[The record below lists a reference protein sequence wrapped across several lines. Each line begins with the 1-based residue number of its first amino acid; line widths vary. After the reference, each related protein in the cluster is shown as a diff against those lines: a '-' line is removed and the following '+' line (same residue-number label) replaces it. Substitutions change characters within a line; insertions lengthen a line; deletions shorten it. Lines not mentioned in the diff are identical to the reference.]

1 MSLPVR
7 RVYMLLC
14 VLGISALCSAQINL
28 GEAKSYGILG
38 RLSVTNTG
46 STVINGG
53 LRTGGTSVTGFY
65 PPGIV
70 NGNIVLGDATGAAF
84 LDATAAYT
92 NITAATPAVDLTGSD
107 LGGMNLR
114 PGTYTFSSTAQLT
127 GTLTLNGTGS
137 PNDQWY
143 FQIGKAL
150 TTASAAAVIFVNGGK
165 ACRVYWAVG
174 SAATLGTGTSF
185 AGTIIAGAS
194 VTFDTSASL
203 IRGAFGMSATVTLD
217 SNLVTVPD
225 CSVSSSSSSIVQ
237 GSSTTPA
244 VNSPTPGVPASGS
257 TTRLSI
263 STSIFLHS
271 ISAAVLSQISNV
283 FQPSTPSHNSDIIKH
298 SEIIIVLKKS
308 LFLDFFSPDPQGS
321 ATGGVLTF
329 VFPPFPTTPGPDPQ
343 GSATGDVLTIV
354 FPPFHTG
361 PDELP
366 YSEFAPESTVSRVE
380 STAVTYPVRSTT
392 ISNSASSASFVS
404 QTIGTQ
410 YSKLEGYLKRGHHH
424 SHRNNHLLLAP
435 TKLRVQGRP
444 QHGAAAKVLSLAL
457 HIQPALASY
466 LAAFRQ
472 KTLFGLGPKV
482 LFLALPPAPVR
493 VSFQAVSRPPRVVQR
508 VQHVQ
513 ARQYNGQEVRDLQHV
528 LWV

>member
-174 SAATLGTGTSF
+174 SAATLGTGKFDNTSSQLPYTGRACF
-185 AGTIIAGAS
+185 RLD
-194 VTFDTSASL
+194 DTPFNIHLDFLAQHFG
-203 IRGAFGMSATVTLD
+203 RGFK
-217 SNLVTVPD
+217 
-225 CSVSSSSSSIVQ
+225 
-237 GSSTTPA
+237 
-244 VNSPTPGVPASGS
+244 
-257 TTRLSI
+257 
-263 STSIFLHS
+263 
-271 ISAAVLSQISNV
+271 
-283 FQPSTPSHNSDIIKH
+283 SDIKRIPTQHTLCEIK
-298 SEIIIVLKKS
+298 SVN
-308 LFLDFFSPDPQGS
+308 
-321 ATGGVLTF
+321 
-329 VFPPFPTTPGPDPQ
+329 
-343 GSATGDVLTIV
+343 
-354 FPPFHTG
+354 
-361 PDELP
+361 
-366 YSEFAPESTVSRVE
+366 ES
-380 STAVTYPVRSTT
+380 
-392 ISNSASSASFVS
+392 
-404 QTIGTQ
+404 
-410 YSKLEGYLKRGHHH
+410 H
-424 SHRNNHLLLAP
+424 
-435 TKLRVQGRP
+435 TKLC
-444 QHGAAAKVLSLAL
+444 
-457 HIQPALASY
+457 IPA
-466 LAAFRQ
+466 
-472 KTLFGLGPKV
+472 
-482 LFLALPPAPVR
+482 
-493 VSFQAVSRPPRVVQR
+493 
-508 VQHVQ
+508 
-513 ARQYNGQEVRDLQHV
+513 EID
-528 LWV
+528 

>member
-53 LRTGGTSVTGFY
+53 LGTGGTSVTGFY

-70 NGNIVLGDATGAAF
+70 NGNIVLGGATGAAF

-92 NITAATPAVDLTGSD
+92 NITAATPAVNLTGSD

-194 VTFDTSASL
+194 VIFDTGASL
-203 IRGAFGMSATVTLD
+203 IGRAFGMSATVTLD
-217 SNLVTVPD
+217 SNLVAVPD
-225 CSVSSSSSSIVQ
+225 CSVSSSSSSIVL
-237 GSSTTPA
+237 GSSTPPA

-257 TTRLSI
+257 TTRLPI

-283 FQPSTPSHNSDIIKH
+283 FQPNTPSWSG
-298 SEIIIVLKKS
+298 SEGPLPCSAHTTCTCVL
-308 LFLDFFSPDPQGS
+308 P
-321 ATGGVLTF
+321 GGVPTKDVVVIVISTLTSC
-329 VFPPFPTTPGPDPQ
+329 PHKETCTGQTSTWAGTQGP
-343 GSATGDVLTIV
+343 
-354 FPPFHTG
+354 
-361 PDELP
+361 LP
-366 YSEFAPESTVSRVE
+366 C
-380 STAVTYPVRSTT
+380 
-392 ISNSASSASFVS
+392 SASSTWSCVLPGGV
-404 QTIGTQ
+404 QTAT
-410 YSKLEGYLKRGHHH
+410 SC
-424 SHRNNHLLLAP
+424 P
-435 TKLRVQGRP
+435 TS
-444 QHGAAAKVLSLAL
+444 A
-457 HIQPALASY
+457 
-466 LAAFRQ
+466 
-472 KTLFGLGPKV
+472 T
-482 LFLALPPAPVR
+482 
-493 VSFQAVSRPPRVVQR
+493 
-508 VQHVQ
+508 
-513 ARQYNGQEVRDLQHV
+513 
-528 LWV
+528 